1 MSSESK
7 SKRSRQVSDLIHR
20 DLALILRRETNDVR
34 LNQISVTEVNVSPDL
49 RNARV
54 YYTLLDDCQLDEV
67 KKALAKGTGFLRH
80 ALADKLTLRYV
91 PKIEFIYDKNL
102 EQAEQ
107 LSSLINKLDI
117 NDEEAQK

>member
-1 MSSESK
+1 MSHESK

-20 DLALILRRETNDVR
+20 DLAFILRREINDNR
-34 LNQISVTEVNVSPDL
+34 LNQISITEVNVSPDL

-54 YYTLLDDCQLDEV
+54 YYTLLDDSQLEEV
-67 KKALAKGTGFLRH
+67 KKALTKGTGFLRH
-80 ALADKLTLRYV
+80 ALADKITLRYV
-91 PKIEFIYDKNL
+91 PKLEFVYDKNL

-117 NDEEAQK
+117 NDDEK

>member
-1 MSSESK
+1 MSHEPK

-20 DLALILRRETNDVR
+20 DLAFILRRETNDTR
-34 LNQISVTEVNVSPDL
+34 LNQISITEVSVSPDL

-54 YYTLLDDCQLDEV
+54 YYTLLDDSQLEEV
-67 KKALAKGTGFLRH
+67 KNALAKGTGFLRH
-80 ALADKLTLRYV
+80 ALADKITLRYV

-107 LSSLINKLDI
+107 LSSLINKLDV